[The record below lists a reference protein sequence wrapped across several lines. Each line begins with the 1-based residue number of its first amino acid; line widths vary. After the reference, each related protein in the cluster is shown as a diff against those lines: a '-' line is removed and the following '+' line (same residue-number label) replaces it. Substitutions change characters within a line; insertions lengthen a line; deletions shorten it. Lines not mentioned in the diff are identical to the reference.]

1 MGFSSS
7 PTELLVEL
15 IQQGESSCGRPS
27 GGESVKPQLGVV
39 LGEGDSRQLVD
50 QLIHADPPA
59 MGQPA

>member
-1 MGFSSS
+1 M
-7 PTELLVEL
+7 VEL

-39 LGEGDSRQLVD
+39 LGEGDRRQLVD